1 MILVRF
7 IFTRCH
13 VNEVSMSFS
22 IRPYRRFPLCCP
34 VTYHAGLHEG
44 HGTVW
49 NLSLTGWRLS
59 GYLPLRIGQSF
70 PMTVTLPDQECVF
83 IAAGI
88 VRWAMGEEYGVE
100 TLVADDSAIDQVKD
114 YIKQQFV
121 RQQVAQAVL
130 VSDTGE

>member
-59 GYLPLRIGQSF
+59 GDLPLRIGQSL
-70 PMTVTLPDQECVF
+70 PMTVTLLDQERVF
-83 IAAGI
+83 VAAVPRRVRPCAAGVCNRRHRGYSWPI
-88 VRWAMGEEYGVE
+88 R
-100 TLVADDSAIDQVKD
+100 
-114 YIKQQFV
+114 
-121 RQQVAQAVL
+121 R
-130 VSDTGE
+130 VS

>member
-7 IFTRCH
+7 TFTRCH

-59 GYLPLRIGQSF
+59 GDLAATNRAI
-70 PMTVTLPDQECVF
+70 VPDDGHTPRSGMCLY
-83 IAAGI
+83 
-88 VRWAMGEEYGVE
+88 RSRNCSMGDG
-100 TLVADDSAIDQVKD
+100 
-114 YIKQQFV
+114 
-121 RQQVAQAVL
+121 
-130 VSDTGE
+130 

>member
-7 IFTRCH
+7 TFTRCHVNEVSMSFSIRFTFTRCH

-59 GYLPLRIGQSF
+59 GDLPLRIGQSF
-70 PMTVTLPDQECVF
+70 PMRVTRNVSSSQPELFD
-83 IAAGI
+83 GRW
-88 VRWAMGEEYGVE
+88 VRSMGLKPSWPMIQLL
-100 TLVADDSAIDQVKD
+100 T
-114 YIKQQFV
+114 
-121 RQQVAQAVL
+121 R
-130 VSDTGE
+130 